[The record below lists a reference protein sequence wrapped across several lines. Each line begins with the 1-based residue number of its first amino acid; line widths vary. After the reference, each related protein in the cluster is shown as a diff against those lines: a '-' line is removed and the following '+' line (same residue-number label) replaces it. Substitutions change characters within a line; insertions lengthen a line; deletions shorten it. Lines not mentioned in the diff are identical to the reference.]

1 MDENKT
7 PTPVNDDE
15 TDNTVTDIETDEES
29 EIADGNTAEA
39 AKKPFDLASSLYE
52 WLELFIVSF
61 TAVMLIV
68 LLIARH
74 SPVVG
79 SSMINTLH
87 DGDLLIVSDLFY
99 EPKRD
104 DIIVFHSQ
112 NTGYDEPYVK
122 RIIAT
127 EGQTV
132 DIDFENWI
140 VTVDGEVL
148 DESYVYRPE
157 GEAMRGSY
165 MSFPVTVPEGHLFVM
180 GDNRNGSSDSRSPHI
195 GFVDERHVI
204 GRVIFRLLPF
214 DVIGTVD

>member
-1 MDENKT
+1 MEDNKT
-7 PTPVNDDE
+7 PLPESNE
-15 TDNTVTDIETDEES
+15 QIELT
-29 EIADGNTAEA
+29 ADTGGTAS
-39 AKKPFDLASSLYE
+39 KKPQDFAASLYE
-52 WLELFIVSF
+52 WLELFAVSF
-61 TAVMLIV
+61 AIVMMIV

-87 DGDLLIVSDLFY
+87 DGDMLIVSDLFY
-99 EPKRD
+99 EPKNN

-132 DIDFENWI
+132 DIDFDTWT

-157 GEAMRGSY
+157 GESMRGSF
-165 MSFPVTVPEGHLFVM
+165 MTFPVTVPEGHLFVM
-180 GDNRNGSSDSRSPHI
+180 GDNRNGSSDSRSAHI

-204 GRVIFRLLPF
+204 GRVVFRLLPF
-214 DVIGTVD
+214 DVIGPVD